1 MKIVQFS
8 LARPVTVT
16 MAAISCFLFGFV
28 SLGRLP
34 LNLLPDISYP
44 TLTVQTEFPD
54 AAPGEVE
61 NLVTR
66 PLEEAIGVVPG
77 VVNMHSSSRPGLSE
91 ITLEFGWK
99 RDMDLAALDVREKMD
114 LVELPP
120 DVNDPVLLRFDPSL
134 DPMMRIGI
142 YGDADPAR
150 LRHFAE
156 KIVKKELE
164 SLEGLASAKVQ
175 GGLEEEIQIRIDEKK
190 LALMGIP
197 YDRITT
203 RLAQENVNL
212 AGGRLRDNDSE
223 YLVRTL
229 GQFRELDDIRST
241 VLVDSTGR
249 RVLLGDISTVDK
261 GFKER
266 DVITRIRGK
275 ESVEVAAY
283 KEGGKNTVE
292 VARLARVSLNRLRQ
306 NLPRGI
312 QMELLFDQSTFIE
325 NAVSQVKSNAL
336 IGGFLAII
344 VLFLFLGDVRS
355 TLTIAV
361 SIPVSVVATFM
372 LMRLTDVSLNIM
384 SLGGIALGVGMLVD
398 NSIVVLE
405 SIHRGREE
413 GKDRRQ
419 AALDGASQVGAA
431 VTAST
436 LTTVAVFLPIIFV
449 EGIAGQVFRDQAL
462 TVTYSLLVSLAV
474 ALTLVPMIAASSGGL
489 KSDGYEFDEEP
500 PRSRFGRLKRL
511 MWVRTP
517 AAALRGG
524 RRALGGASGLGGK
537 ATGPAARGLQG
548 GFGLLASTYEG
559 ALARALRRPAAV
571 IAFAVVLFGIALYG
585 GRFVGMELI
594 PPFSQGQFSFE
605 VKLPEGTPLETT
617 DEHIVAMER
626 RLERDPRVDAYFTVA
641 GATRLAGSSV
651 LSRDENLGQL
661 NVRLRNASDKRA
673 EATVIDGLRDDFAER
688 SKAVVKL
695 NRPTYFSFRTPIEV
709 HVFGHDLEE
718 AAQVAEQLRRKLT
731 GVSGLKDVKVSLE
744 SGSPELRILFDKQ
757 RLSTVGLGMAE
768 ASAALRG
775 KIRGEVPTRYR
786 EMEKQLDIRVRAEGF
801 DRADVQRISRLAIGT
816 RDGVPIELGTVA
828 ELLPG
833 ESLGEIKRISQ
844 QRAIVITANMTGRDL
859 GSVTKDIRA
868 VIETVPLPQGV
879 TVSLGGQNEELES
892 SLGSMK
898 LALALA
904 VFLVYLVMACQF
916 ESLLHPIIMLIT
928 VPLGAIGVVL
938 ALLLTSTPLS
948 VVVFLGCMMLAGIVV
963 NNGIVLVDCINQF
976 RARGME
982 KTVAVREACSV
993 RLRPIIM
1000 TTVTTALGLL
1010 PMALGFGE
1018 GAEIRT
1024 PMAITV
1030 IGGLLVSAALTLF
1043 VVPSLYLVLDR
1054 RR

>member
-1 MKIVQFS
+1 MRIVRFS
-8 LARPVTVT
+8 LARPVTIS
-16 MAAISCFLFGFV
+16 MAAVSCFLFGFV

-54 AAPGEVE
+54 AAPSEVE

-66 PLEEAIGVVPG
+66 PLEESVGVVPG
-77 VVNMHSSSRPGLSE
+77 VVNMYSSSRPGLSE

-99 RDMDLAALDVREKMD
+99 KDMDLAALDVREKMD
-114 LVELPP
+114 LVELPE
-120 DVNDPVLLRFDPSL
+120 DVEDPVLLRFDPSL

-175 GGLEEEIQIRIDEKK
+175 GGLEEEVQIRLDEKK

-197 YDRITT
+197 YERITT
-203 RLAQENVNL
+203 RLAQENINL
-212 AGGRLRDNDSE
+212 AGGRLRDEDSE

-229 GQFRELDDIRST
+229 GQFRELDDIRTT

-249 RVLLGDISTVDK
+249 RVLLGDVAVVEK

-266 DVITRIRGK
+266 DVITRIRGR

-283 KEGGKNTVE
+283 KEGDKNTVE
-292 VARLARVSLNRLRQ
+292 VARLVHQSLDRLRRS
-306 NLPRGI
+306 LPRGI
-312 QMELLFDQSTFIE
+312 QMDVLFDQSTFIE
-325 NAVSQVKSNAL
+325 NAVSEVKSNAL
-336 IGGFLAII
+336 IGGILAVI
-344 VLFLFLGDVRS
+344 VLFLFLGDMRS

-361 SIPVSVVATFM
+361 SIPTSVVATFM

-405 SIHRGREE
+405 SIHRGREA
-413 GKDRRQ
+413 GKDRKT
-419 AALDGASQVGAA
+419 AALEGASQVGAA

-462 TVTYSLLVSLAV
+462 TVTYSLLVSLLV
-474 ALTLVPMIAASSGGL
+474 ALTLIPMIAASDRGANKDPIPADTPPKTRRGKLARLFSVRIPVAVLGLARRILARVGG
-489 KSDGYEFDEEP
+489 
-500 PRSRFGRLKRL
+500 
-511 MWVRTP
+511 
-517 AAALRGG
+517 GG
-524 RRALGGASGLGGK
+524 RRVAGPGAS
-537 ATGPAARGLQG
+537 TMRG
-548 GFGLLASTYEG
+548 GFDSLSNGYGEVISKAIQRPGRVIVSALVLF
-559 ALARALRRPAAV
+559 ALAILGAR
-571 IAFAVVLFGIALYG
+571 Y
-585 GRFVGMELI
+585 VGMELI
-594 PPFSQGQFSFE
+594 PPFTQGQFSLE
-605 VKLPEGTPLETT
+605 VKLPEGTPLDST
-617 DEHIVAMER
+617 DDHMVAMER
-626 RLERDPRVDAYFTVA
+626 SLEKDPRISTYFTVA

-651 LSRDENLGQL
+651 LTRDENLGQL
-661 NVRLRNASDKRA
+661 NVRLANASDKQA
-673 EATVIDGLRDDFAER
+673 EAAIIDELRDDFGRR
-688 SKAVVKL
+688 SKGVVKL
-695 NRPTYFSFRTPIEV
+695 KRPTYFSFRTPIEV

-718 AAQVAEQLRRKLT
+718 ASQVAEQIREKLS
-731 GVSGLKDVKVSLE
+731 GIRGLKDVKSSSE
-744 SGSPELRILFDKQ
+744 RGSPELRILFDKE
-757 RLSTVGLGMAE
+757 RLSTAGLGLAD
-768 ASAALRG
+768 ASNALKG
-775 KIRGEVPTRYR
+775 KLRGEVPTRYR
-786 EMEKQLDIRVRAEGF
+786 EREKQLDIRVRAEGF
-801 DRADVQRISRLAIGT
+801 DKANLDQISRLAVGT
-816 RDGVPIELGTVA
+816 RNGVPIELATVA
-828 ELLPG
+828 DIIPG
-833 ESLGEIKRISQ
+833 QSLGEIKRISQ
-844 QRAIVITANMTGRDL
+844 QRAVIVTANMTGRDL
-859 GSVTKDIRA
+859 GSVTRDIRA
-868 VIETVPLPQGV
+868 ALATVPLPPGV
-879 TVSLGGQNEELES
+879 TVSLGGQNEELDS

-916 ESLLHPIIMLIT
+916 ESLLHPVIMLIT
-928 VPLGAIGVVL
+928 VPLGAIGVVA

-948 VVVFLGCMMLAGIVV
+948 VVVFIGAMMLAGIVV

-976 RARGME
+976 RAQGMDKPE
-982 KTVAVREACSV
+982 AVREACRV
-993 RLRPIIM
+993 RFRPIVM
-1000 TTVTTALGLL
+1000 TTVTTALGLT
-1010 PMALGFGE
+1010 PMALGLGE

-1030 IGGLLVSAALTLF
+1030 IGGLMVSAALTLF

-1054 RR
+1054 SR

>member
-1 MKIVQFS
+1 VRIVQFS
-8 LARPVTVT
+8 LARPVTIT

-77 VVNMHSSSRPGLSE
+77 VVNMISSSRAGISE

-99 RDMDLAALDVREKMD
+99 RDMDLAALDIREKMD

-142 YGDADPAR
+142 YGDVDPAG

-175 GGLEEEIQIRIDEKK
+175 GGLEEEIQIRIDEKRM
-190 LALMGIP
+190 ALMGIP

-212 AGGRLRDNDSE
+212 AGGRLRDNDAE

-229 GQFRELDDIRST
+229 GQFKDLDDIRST

-249 RVLLGDISTVDK
+249 RVLLGDVSTVAR

-292 VARLARVSLNRLRQ
+292 VARLARASLGRLRQ
-306 NLPRGI
+306 DLPRGI
-312 QMELLFDQSTFIE
+312 QMEVLFDQSTFIE
-325 NAVSQVKSNAL
+325 NAVRQVKSNAI
-336 IGGFLAII
+336 IGGLLAIV
-344 VLFLFLGDVRS
+344 VLFLFLGDLRS

-413 GKDRRQ
+413 GKDRKQ

-474 ALTLVPMIAASSGGL
+474 ALTLIPMIAASTGGG
-489 KSDGYEFDEEP
+489 KPTGVEDEEP
-500 PRSRFGRLKRL
+500 PKSRFGRLKRF
-511 MWVRTP
+511 MWIRTP
-517 AAALRGG
+517 AAALRGS
-524 RRALGGASGLGGK
+524 RRVVGGASGLGGRMTK
-537 ATGPAARGLQG
+537 PASSGLQG
-548 GFGLLASTYEG
+548 GFGLMSAAYDG
-559 ALARALRRPAAV
+559 AIAKALRRPGTV
-571 IAFAVVLFGIALYG
+571 IAGAVVLFVLALLG

-605 VKLPEGTPLETT
+605 VRLPEGTPLEST

-626 RLERDPRVDAYFTVA
+626 LLQNDGRVDAYFTVA

-661 NVRLRNASDKRA
+661 NVTLKNASDKTA
-673 EATVIDGLRDDFAER
+673 ETAVIDRLRDDFAER
-688 SKAVVKL
+688 SRAVVKL

-709 HVFGHDLEE
+709 HVFGHNLEE
-718 AAQVAEQLRRKLT
+718 ASLVAEEVRDRLSRIQ
-731 GVSGLKDVKVSLE
+731 GLKDVKTSAE
-744 SGSPELRILFDKQ
+744 HGSPELRIIFDKE
-757 RLSTVGLGMAE
+757 RLSTVGLGIAD
-768 ASAALRG
+768 ASSALRG

-786 EMEKQLDIRVRAEGF
+786 EREKQLDIRVRAEGF
-801 DRADVQRISRLAIGT
+801 DRADIEGISRLAIGT
-816 RDGVPIELGTVA
+816 RNGVPIELGTVA
-828 ELLPG
+828 KLVPG

-844 QRAIVITANMTGRDL
+844 QRAVVITANLTGRDL

-868 VIETVPLPQGV
+868 AIGKVPLPPGV
-879 TVSLGGQNEELES
+879 TISLGGQNEELEN

-916 ESLLHPIIMLIT
+916 ESLLHPLIMLFT
-928 VPLGAIGVVL
+928 VPLAAIGVVI
-938 ALLLTSTPLS
+938 ALIVTSTPIS
-948 VVVFLGCMMLAGIVV
+948 VVVFLGAMMLAGIVV
-963 NNGIVLVDCINQF
+963 NNGIVLVDCINRF

-982 KTVAVREACSV
+982 KTAAVRKACNV

-1000 TTVTTALGLL
+1000 TTVTTALGLM
-1010 PMALGFGE
+1010 PMAIGLGE

-1030 IGGLLVSAALTLF
+1030 IGGLLVSSALTLF
-1043 VVPSLYLVLDR
+1043 VVPSLYVVLDR

>member
-1 MKIVQFS
+1 MKIVEFS

-77 VVNMHSSSRPGLSE
+77 VVNMTSSSRPGLSE

-120 DVNDPVLLRFDPSL
+120 DVRDPVLLRFDPSL

-175 GGLEEEIQIRIDEKK
+175 GGLEEEVQIRIDERKM
-190 LALMGIP
+190 ALMGIP

-229 GQFRELDDIRST
+229 GQFKELDDIRST

-249 RVLLGDISTVDK
+249 RVLLGDVSTVEK
-261 GFKER
+261 GYKER

-275 ESVEVAAY
+275 ESVEVSAY
-283 KEGGKNTVE
+283 KEGDKNTVA
-292 VARLARVSLNRLRQ
+292 VARLARASLNRLRQ
-306 NLPRGI
+306 NLPRDV
-312 QMELLFDQSTFIE
+312 QMVVLFDQSTFIE
-325 NAVSQVKSNAL
+325 NAVNQVKSNAL
-336 IGGFLAII
+336 IGGLLAIV
-344 VLFLFLGDVRS
+344 VLFLFLGDMRS
-355 TLTIAV
+355 TLTIAI

-372 LMRLTDVSLNIM
+372 LMRLTHVSLNIM

-405 SIHRGREE
+405 SIHRAREE
-413 GKDRRQ
+413 GKNRRQ

-474 ALTLVPMIAASSGGL
+474 ALTLIPMIAASSAG
-489 KSDGYEFDEEP
+489 KEDNAVDEGEP
-500 PRSRFGRLKRL
+500 SQSRLGRFKRL
-511 MWVRTP
+511 LWERAPV
-517 AAALRGG
+517 AALRGG
-524 RRALGGASGLGGK
+524 RRLAGGTAGLGGRM
-537 ATGPAARGLQG
+537 TRPASSGIQG
-548 GFGLLASTYEG
+548 GFGLLSAAYDSAIARTLQRPG
-559 ALARALRRPAAV
+559 LVIGSAVVFFALAL
-571 IAFAVVLFGIALYG
+571 LGT
-585 GRFVGMELI
+585 RFVGMELI

-605 VKLPEGTPLETT
+605 VRLPEGTPLEST

-626 RLERDPRVDAYFTVA
+626 LLENDRRVDAYFTVA

-651 LSRDENLGQL
+651 LSRDENFGQL
-661 NVRLRNASDKRA
+661 NVKLKNASDKAA
-673 EATVIDGLRDDFAER
+673 EAAVIDRLRDDFASR

-709 HVFGHDLEE
+709 HVFGHDLDEASQIAEE
-718 AAQVAEQLRRKLT
+718 LRTKLSRI
-731 GVSGLKDVKVSLE
+731 SGLKDVKTSSE
-744 SGSPELRILFDKQ
+744 QGSPELRIIFDKE
-757 RLSTVGLGMAE
+757 RLSTVGLGLAD
-768 ASAALRG
+768 ASSALRG
-775 KIRGEVPTRYR
+775 KIRGEVPTRFR
-786 EMEKQLDIRVRAEGF
+786 EREKQLDIRVRAEGF
-801 DRADVQRISRLAIGT
+801 EMAGVDEISRLAIGT
-816 RDGVPIELGTVA
+816 RNGVPIELGTVA

-844 QRAIVITANMTGRDL
+844 QRAIIITANLTGRDL
-859 GSVTKDIRA
+859 GSVTEDIRA
-868 VIETVPLPQGV
+868 AMATVPLPQGV

-898 LALALA
+898 LALGLA
-904 VFLVYLVMACQF
+904 IFLVYLVMACQF

-928 VPLGAIGVVL
+928 VPLAAIGVVL
-938 ALLLTSTPLS
+938 SLILTSTPVS
-948 VVVFLGCMMLAGIVV
+948 VVVFLGGMMLAGIVV

-982 KTVAVREACSV
+982 KTAAVREACNV
-993 RLRPIIM
+993 RLRPIVM
-1000 TTVTTALGLL
+1000 TTVTTVLGLM
-1010 PMALGFGE
+1010 PMAIGLGE

-1030 IGGLLVSAALTLF
+1030 IGGLLVSSVLTLF
-1043 VVPSLYLVLDR
+1043 VVPSLYVVLDR